1 VGAQHGAIFS
11 EPLVGRGLALAD
23 VDGDGDLDAV
33 VTTSN
38 GPARLLQAR
47 GARGSWIQ
55 LDLRQAGPNPFA
67 IGAQVTI
74 RAGGLTQAREVRSA
88 SSYLSQNDHMLHAGL
103 GNQREA
109 QVDVRWPGGDSETFG
124 PLSARKRHLVLKG
137 KGKGQGRP

>member
-1 VGAQHGAIFS
+1 M
-11 EPLVGRGLALAD
+11 GRGLALAD

-74 RAGGLTQAREVRSA
+74 RAGGLTQVREVRSA
-88 SSYLSQNDHMLHAGL
+88 SSYLSQNDHTLHAGL
-103 GNQREA
+103 GNQRRV
-109 QVDVRWPGGDSETFG
+109 QVDVLWPGGSSETFG
-124 PLSARKRHLVLKG
+124 PLSAGKRHLVVQGEGTGAG
-137 KGKGQGRP
+137 KGKAKSQGRP